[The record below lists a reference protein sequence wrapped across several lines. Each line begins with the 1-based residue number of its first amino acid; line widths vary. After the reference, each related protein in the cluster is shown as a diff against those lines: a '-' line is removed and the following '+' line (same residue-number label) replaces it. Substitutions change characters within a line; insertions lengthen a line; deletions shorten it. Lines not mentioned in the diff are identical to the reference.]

1 MTLFSLLAAA
11 VADPEAAG
19 PIESIARQFGV
30 DWWKLISQ
38 MISFTIVVY
47 VLHKFAYQ
55 PVLQVLEERRTKI
68 EEGLANAERSRL
80 QLAEAREQADKVIT
94 QANVTA
100 TKLIEDARAAAKA
113 LQERESQRA
122 IAEAE
127 GIITKARA
135 TTETEH
141 QKMLLDLKREVGRLV
156 IDTTSKVTGKVLTRE
171 DQQRLSD
178 EATRELAA

>member
-11 VADPEAAG
+11 VADPEAVG
-19 PIESIARQFGV
+19 PIETIAKQFGV

-38 MISFTIVVY
+38 MISFSIVVY
-47 VLHKFAYQ
+47 VLQKFAYQ
-55 PVLQVLEERRTKI
+55 PILQVLEERRSKI
-68 EEGLANAERSRL
+68 EEGLANAEKSRV
-80 QLAEAREQADKVIT
+80 QLAAARQQADVVIT
-94 QANVTA
+94 EANVTA
-100 TKLIEDARAAAKA
+100 ARMIEEAKAAAKS

-122 IAEAE
+122 IADAE

-156 IDTTSKVTGKVLTRE
+156 IDTTSKVTGKVLTSE
-171 DQQRLSD
+171 DQKRLSE
-178 EATRELAA
+178 EATRALAA